1 MNEGKCIPEKTLR
14 SIQGKDRLRGVH
26 RNHYGMKGTDNG
38 VKEHSR
44 NTHEIH
50 GGKMSM

>member
-26 RNHYGMKGTDNG
+26 RNHYGVKGTDNG